1 MGADVHKKTAKQTAA
16 YRCWFNAMLDRVA
29 KSIVAS
35 RVERLQMGLYGDVK
49 SCGEGVSEMR
59 IDFGP
64 GYRVYFTEAMD
75 NSILLLLIGGDKST
89 QKRDIRD
96 ARQMLADLKRQ
107 RQAEKKRTT

>member
-1 MGADVHKKTAKQTAA
+1 MSGDIHKKTAKQTAA

-49 SCGEGVSEMR
+49 PCGEGVSEIR

-64 GYRVYFTEAMD
+64 GYRVYYTEALD
-75 NSILLLLIGGDKST
+75 NTILLLLMGGDKST
-89 QKRDIRD
+89 QRRDIKD
-96 ARQMLADLKRQ
+96 AKKMLADMKQLLAERKR
-107 RQAEKKRTT
+107 KT

>member
-1 MGADVHKKTAKQTAA
+1 MSGDIHKKTAKQTAA

-49 SCGEGVSEMR
+49 SCGEGVSEIR

-64 GYRVYFTEAMD
+64 GYRVYYTEALD
-75 NSILLLLIGGDKST
+75 NTILLLLMGGDKST
-89 QKRDIRD
+89 QKRDIKD
-96 ARQMLADLKRQ
+96 AKKMLADMKQLLVENKR
-107 RQAEKKRTT
+107 KT

>member
-1 MGADVHKKTAKQTAA
+1 MSGDIHKRTAKQTAA

-49 SCGEGVSEMR
+49 PCGEGVSEIR

-64 GYRVYFTEAMD
+64 GYRVYDTEALD
-75 NSILLLLIGGDKST
+75 NTILLLLMGGDKST
-89 QKRDIRD
+89 QRRDIKD
-96 ARQMLADLKRQ
+96 AKKMLADMKQLLAERKR
-107 RQAEKKRTT
+107 KT

>member
-1 MGADVHKKTAKQTAA
+1 MSGDIHKRTAKQTAA

-49 SCGEGVSEMR
+49 SCGEGVSEIR

-64 GYRVYFTEAMD
+64 GYRVYYTEALD
-75 NSILLLLIGGDKST
+75 NTILLLLMGGDKST
-89 QKRDIRD
+89 QRRDIKD
-96 ARQMLADLKRQ
+96 AKKMLADMKQLLAERKR
-107 RQAEKKRTT
+107 KT

>member
-1 MGADVHKKTAKQTAA
+1 MSGDIHKRTAKQTAA

-49 SCGEGVSEMR
+49 PCGEGVSEIR

-64 GYRVYFTEAMD
+64 GYRVYYTEALD
-75 NSILLLLIGGDKST
+75 NTILLLLMGGDKST
-89 QKRDIRD
+89 QRRDIKD
-96 ARQMLADLKRQ
+96 AKKMLADMKQLL
-107 RQAEKKRTT
+107 AEKKRKT

>member
-1 MGADVHKKTAKQTAA
+1 MSGDIHKRTAKQTAT

-49 SCGEGVSEMR
+49 SCGEGVSEIR

-64 GYRVYFTEAMD
+64 GYRVYYTEALD
-75 NSILLLLIGGDKST
+75 NTILLLLMGGDKST
-89 QKRDIRD
+89 QKRDIKD
-96 ARQMLADLKRQ
+96 AKKMLADMKQLL
-107 RQAEKKRTT
+107 AEKKRKT

>member
-1 MGADVHKKTAKQTAA
+1 MSGDIHKRTAKQTAA

-49 SCGEGVSEMR
+49 SCGEGVSEIR

-64 GYRVYFTEAMD
+64 GYRVYYTEALD
-75 NSILLLLIGGDKST
+75 STILLLLMGGDKST
-89 QKRDIRD
+89 QKRDIKD
-96 ARQMLADLKRQ
+96 AKRMLADMKQLL
-107 RQAEKKRTT
+107 AEKKRKT

>member
-1 MGADVHKKTAKQTAA
+1 MSEDIQKKTAKQTAA

-49 SCGEGVSEMR
+49 SCGEGVSEIR

-64 GYRVYFTEAMD
+64 GYRVYYTEALD
-75 NSILLLLIGGDKST
+75 NTVLLLLMGGDKST
-89 QKRDIRD
+89 QKRDMKD
-96 ARQMLADLKRQ
+96 AKKMLADMKQLL
-107 RQAEKKRTT
+107 AEKKRKT

>member
-1 MGADVHKKTAKQTAA
+1 MSGDIHKRTAKQTAA

-49 SCGEGVSEMR
+49 PCGEGVSEIR

-64 GYRVYFTEAMD
+64 GYRVYYTEALD
-75 NSILLLLIGGDKST
+75 NTILLLLMGGDKST
-89 QKRDIRD
+89 QRRDIKD
-96 ARQMLADLKRQ
+96 AKKMLADMKQLLAERKR
-107 RQAEKKRTT
+107 KT

>member
-1 MGADVHKKTAKQTAA
+1 MSGDIHKRTAKQTAA

-49 SCGEGVSEMR
+49 PCGEGASEIR

-64 GYRVYFTEAMD
+64 GYRVYYTEALD
-75 NSILLLLIGGDKST
+75 NTILLLLMGGDKST
-89 QKRDIRD
+89 QKRDIKD
-96 ARQMLADLKRQ
+96 AKKMLADMKQLLAERKR
-107 RQAEKKRTT
+107 KT

>member
-1 MGADVHKKTAKQTAA
+1 MSGDSPKKTAKQTAA

-49 SCGEGVSEMR
+49 SCGEGVSEIR

-64 GYRVYFTEAMD
+64 GYRVYYTEALD
-75 NSILLLLIGGDKST
+75 NTILLLLMGGDKST
-89 QKRDIRD
+89 QKRDIKD
-96 ARQMLADLKRQ
+96 AKKMLADMKQLLAENKR
-107 RQAEKKRTT
+107 KT

>member
-1 MGADVHKKTAKQTAA
+1 MSGDIHKKTAKQTAA

-49 SCGEGVSEMR
+49 SCGEGVSEIR

-64 GYRVYFTEAMD
+64 GYRVYYTEALE
-75 NSILLLLIGGDKST
+75 NTILLLLMGGDKST
-89 QKRDIRD
+89 QKRDIKV
-96 ARQMLADLKRQ
+96 AKKMLADMKRLL
-107 RQAEKKRTT
+107 AENKRKT

>member
-1 MGADVHKKTAKQTAA
+1 MSGDIQKKTAKQTAA

-49 SCGEGVSEMR
+49 PCGDGVFEIR

-64 GYRVYFTEAMD
+64 GYRVYYTEALD
-75 NSILLLLIGGDKST
+75 NTILLLLMGGDKST
-89 QKRDIRD
+89 QKRDIKD
-96 ARQMLADLKRQ
+96 AKKMLADMKQLL
-107 RQAEKKRTT
+107 AEKKRKT